1 MDFRRKAIEM
11 KQRGESAEKISEK
24 LGLKIT
30 EEMIQKWSKEDQIE
44 SSKRI
49 IFKLDSKQKKEN
61 NKEKR
66 KKILLELKNKINEI
80 LKIVPDDIDMQTKLM
95 YAEIGL
101 KNFYKAREIG
111 YSLLDKK
118 ESIEILNGVAI
129 TEEVLKNY
137 DTAININKKI
147 IEISENNEY
156 YQKRIQRLEEKKQN
170 TYKNETKSEKD
181 ILYRE
186 ISSLEKN
193 LLNLMD
199 KKKQKYVMAGEH
211 PNLAKISE
219 EAYTETYRKIEV
231 IAKEIIEKYPEE
243 IVAKQR
249 LLKALV
255 ILGEN
260 EEAKN
265 VAENILEENSRDK
278 VVLWY
283 LSKIERST
291 GNLYKEKEYLDEIIK
306 NSPEGAQVKVLQRL
320 VEVENLI
327 NKKEEKEE
335 IEKLIQEGNTEEAR
349 KQWLS
354 EIQKEIVQGEITQQ
368 DIEEKIQEA
377 KKYPN
382 FTNSVIELLD
392 LKEYMTGDLKQQ
404 EEDLEEYVD
413 TEFSM
418 TPQEYND
425 VLNEISRVRGK
436 IEEEKN
442 LEKLM
447 KKKENHE
454 KFEASNEQ
462 RQFSKTII
470 EKLNTASI
478 SKKDLP
484 SIVKKLETF
493 PDAARAIFLITKLY
507 EIIDSREVAY
517 ENLIKY
523 TTIMNLNSKD
533 KNRIALLQ
541 QKLMEKDRKSGA
553 IHKIK
558 GIYDKQKVQSKYTK
572 EINKQEIIQRLKN
585 HQSVQQIFE
594 TYKEKGISLKS
605 IARIK
610 TFLARKDE
618 DYAKEDAK
626 IQRYARNLLEKG
638 YNMRDVY
645 AIMEYDVSM
654 PTLQKLEKDI
664 KELEEEQK

>member
-11 KQRGESAEKISEK
+11 KQKGESAEKISAE
-24 LGLKIT
+24 LGFKIT
-30 EEMIQKWSKEDQIE
+30 EEMIQKWAKEDQIE
-44 SSKRI
+44 NSKRI
-49 IFKLDSKQKKEN
+49 IIKLDVKQKKESN
-61 NKEKR
+61 QEKR
-66 KKILLELKNKINEI
+66 RKMLLELKNKIEEI
-80 LKIVPDDIDMQTKLM
+80 LKMVPDDIDMQTKLM
-95 YAEIGL
+95 YVEIGL
-101 KNFYKAREIG
+101 KEFYKAREIG
-111 YSLLDKK
+111 YALLEKT
-118 ESIEILNGVAI
+118 ESMEILNGIAI

-137 DTAININKKI
+137 DTAIYFNKKI
-147 IEISENNEY
+147 IEISMNSEY
-156 YQKRIQRLEEKKQN
+156 YQKKIQRLEEKKKN
-170 TYKNETKSEKD
+170 TYKNEAKSEKE

-186 ISSLEKN
+186 ISSLERN
-193 LLNLMD
+193 LLKLMD
-199 KKKQKYVMAGEH
+199 KKKQKYVMAGER
-211 PNLAKISE
+211 PDLTQIGE
-219 EAYTETYRKIEV
+219 EAYTETYRRVEV
-231 IAKEIIEKYPEE
+231 IAKEIIQKYPDEV
-243 IVAKQR
+243 VAKQR

-260 EEAKN
+260 ENAKN
-265 VAENILEENSRDK
+265 VAEDILEKNSKDK
-278 VVLWY
+278 VALWY

-291 GNLYKEKEYLDEIIK
+291 GNLYKEKEYLEKIVKD
-306 NSPEGAQVKVLQRL
+306 SPEGAQVKVLQRL

-335 IEKLIQEGNTEEAR
+335 IEKLIQEGYTEEAR
-349 KQWLS
+349 KEWLS
-354 EIQKEIVQGEITQQ
+354 EIQKEVVQGEITQQ

-392 LKEYMTGDLKQQ
+392 LKSYMTGDFKQQ

-462 RQFSKTII
+462 RQFSKMII

-484 SIVKKLETF
+484 GIVKKLERF

-507 EIIDSREVAY
+507 EIVDSREAAY

-523 TTIMNLNSKD
+523 TTIMNLTSKD

-541 QKLMEKDRKSGA
+541 QKLMEKDRKNGA
-553 IHKIK
+553 THRIK

-572 EINKQEIIQRLKN
+572 EINKQEIVQRLKN

-594 TYKEKGISLKS
+594 TFKEKGVSLKS

-610 TFLARKDE
+610 TFLARKNE

-626 IQRYARNLLEKG
+626 IQRYAKNLLEKG
-638 YNMRDVY
+638 YNIRDVY

-654 PTLQKLEKDI
+654 PILQKLEKDI